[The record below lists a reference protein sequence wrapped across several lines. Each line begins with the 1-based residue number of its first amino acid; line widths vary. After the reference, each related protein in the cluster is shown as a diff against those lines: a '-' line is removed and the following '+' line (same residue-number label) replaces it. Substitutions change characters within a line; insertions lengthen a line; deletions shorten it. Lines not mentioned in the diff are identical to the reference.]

1 MTIDGSAKPTRRPRK
16 RDKLTLPPDL
26 KLRVA
31 AEAEAQGMAKAT
43 FMVQAIETAVGVA
56 RPTPRRK
63 RKITDDKLIHAL
75 HAVAIQIKKLGTN
88 VNQLAKQANQG
99 MVPIT
104 PAEAQYMKN
113 QHQLLLSAATAF
125 FEKVSV

>member
-1 MTIDGSAKPTRRPRK
+1 M
-16 RDKLTLPPDL
+16 PPDL

-31 AEAEAQGMAKAT
+31 AEAEARGMRKAT
-43 FMVQAIETAVGVA
+43 FMRQAIEVAVGEA
-56 RPTPRRK
+56 KAMPRRK
-63 RKITDDKLIHAL
+63 RTIVDDKLIHQL
-75 HAVAIQIKKLGTN
+75 HAVAVQLKKLGTN

-113 QHQLLLSAATAF
+113 QHQLVLSAAIAF
-125 FEKVSV
+125 IEKASV